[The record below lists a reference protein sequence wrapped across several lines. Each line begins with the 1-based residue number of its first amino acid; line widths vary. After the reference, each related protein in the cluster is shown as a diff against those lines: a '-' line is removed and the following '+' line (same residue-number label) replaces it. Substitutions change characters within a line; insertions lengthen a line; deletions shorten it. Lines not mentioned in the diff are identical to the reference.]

1 MKDWL
6 LINKIENTNYLKQ
19 QKNSLVKGRVFL
31 LINIK
36 YFVVI
41 LNCLGKRFL
50 IVNENIKN
58 Q

>member
-41 LNCLGKRFL
+41 LNCLGKCFL